1 MTDEPRVSLEDGE
14 LEDGELDDDDD
25 GSGGGGFDDG
35 ATLDN
40 MGNSEPIGENAPE
53 GPSQLTGGG
62 GTFIIVTIIILLLLL
77 LLLLLQS
84 LKCIA
89 FRVPSNSLKST

>member
-1 MTDEPRVSLEDGE
+1 MNEYSAHERQEMTDEPRVSLEDGE

-25 GSGGGGFDDG
+25 GSGGGGGGFGDG

-40 MGNSEPIGENAPE
+40 MGNSEPISENAHE

-62 GTFIIVTIIILLLLL
+62 GTLIIVTIIVI
-77 LLLLLQS
+77 
-84 LKCIA
+84 IA
-89 FRVPSNSLKST
+89 FIAVS